1 MISATQR
8 SDSWS
13 NSIYSYGMLR
23 VMYNFNLMGSRQA
36 RSEFGSGSGF
46 PFEGGFP
53 GGGGGGGR
61 GGRGGGFGGPAV
73 RVGR

>member
-1 MISATQR
+1 MR

-23 VMYNFNLMGSRQA
+23 LTYNFSLMGSKEA
-36 RSEFGSGSGF
+36 RSEFG
-46 PFEGGFP
+46 PFGGF
-53 GGGGGGGR
+53 GGFGGEGRGGGR
-61 GGRGGGFGGPAV
+61 GGRGGGFGGPSV